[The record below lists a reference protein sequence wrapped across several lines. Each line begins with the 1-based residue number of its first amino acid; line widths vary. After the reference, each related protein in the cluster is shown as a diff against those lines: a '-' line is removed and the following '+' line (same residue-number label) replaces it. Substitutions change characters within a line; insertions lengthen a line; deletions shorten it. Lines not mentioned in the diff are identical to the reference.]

1 VHTTFSI
8 GSSSCN
14 CWETFT
20 SIGASSSSSSYIDV
34 TERDEDKMA
43 SSTMVQSLLA
53 STKNK
58 TIVQNNNLGLAF
70 ERKMILLF
78 ENSGHA

>member
-1 VHTTFSI
+1 M
-8 GSSSCN
+8 
-14 CWETFT
+14 
-20 SIGASSSSSSYIDV
+20 
-34 TERDEDKMA
+34 TEKNEDKMA

-53 STKNK
+53 LTKNK

-70 ERKMILLF
+70 ERRMMLLF